1 MSLNRSSSWFLS
13 ATIDL
18 KKAREMLEKD
28 PDLAGFMAWQAAR
41 MAFKA
46 LEKRAGKR
54 VGESSLLRLL
64 EKFSEGKPVI
74 GKVRDAALLLDH
86 FKRLA
91 SHNDLFLES
100 SLGFG
105 PLRKEDGRRLV
116 EAAQILI
123 DFLRHQVD

>member
-1 MSLNRSSSWFLS
+1 MALTRSVSWFLS
-13 ATIDL
+13 ATND
-18 KKAREMLEKD
+18 LEKAKKILDED

-46 LEKRAGKR
+46 LEKRVGKR
-54 VGESSLLRLL
+54 VSESSLVKLL
-64 EKFSEGKPVI
+64 EKFSEGKPVV

-91 SHNDLFLES
+91 SHNDLFRES
-100 SLGFG
+100 SLGLG

-123 DFLRHQVD
+123 NFLKHQID